1 MLNLFEKR
9 TLRRALAWLLCTL
22 MLAGVILPVLPV
34 MAAEGDIARGKTA
47 VACHSESSSLTPDK
61 ALDGSNSSR
70 FAAGGGCTH
79 DAWYI
84 LDLGNNYDLSKV
96 RINWEAAHPSSYVL
110 EISADGQ
117 NYTEMKTVRNADT
130 GWVETAVSGMGRFLR
145 IRELSRALSQYG
157 MSMWDLEVYGTPAA
171 TDNSSTYYRVGAEAT
186 RNGTLHF
193 SREELVPEGTQVTL
207 TATPAEGG
215 SLLKLMMNGKDVTAD
230 VKDGKYIFTVMG
242 ETVFEAEFSTVPS
255 DRFECEDAIVYAA
268 DGVTPYSISRL
279 ADDNASG
286 KMVAGGTGGKYFVF
300 ENVVESNCI
309 HIAYASPNTNNM
321 NLYVRYPWEE
331 DFHDAGLIPF
341 STSNSW
347 NMDSSYIAV
356 SPMVYIPAGS
366 DIKIRPNVDV
376 NLDCLWLTKETSG
389 SATDAPA
396 STLTAA
402 ALSDKATDDV
412 MATYAKAVRLSKGQ
426 SVTFTVPAVSERA
439 SVPSI
444 PT

>member
-9 TLRRALAWLLCTL
+9 TFRRAVAWLLCTL

-61 ALDGSNSSR
+61 ALDGNSSSR
-70 FAAGGGCTH
+70 YAAGGGCTH
-79 DAWYI
+79 NTWYI

-130 GWVETAVSGMGRFLR
+130 GWVETAVKGMGRFLR

-157 MSMWDLEVYGTPAA
+157 MSMWDLEVYGTLAA
-171 TDNSSTYYRVGAEAT
+171 TDNSANYYRVGAEAT

-193 SREELVPEGTQVTL
+193 SREELVPEGTQVTV

-230 VKDGKYIFTVMG
+230 VKNGKYVFTADG
-242 ETVFEAEFSTVPS
+242 EAVFSAEFTAAPTDS
-255 DRFECEDAIVYAA
+255 FECEEALVFSS
-268 DGVTPYSISRL
+268 DGVTSTAVTRL
-279 ADDNASG
+279 SDSNASG
-286 KMVAGGTGGKYFVF
+286 GAVAGSTGGKYFLF
-300 ENVVESNCI
+300 ENVVEANCI
-309 HIAYASPNTNNM
+309 HIAYASPNTSNM
-321 NLYVRYPWEE
+321 SLYVRYPWDEE
-331 DFHDAGLIPF
+331 FHEAGLIPF

-356 SPMVYIPAGS
+356 SPLTYIPAGS
-366 DIKIRPNVDV
+366 DI
-376 NLDCLWLTKETSG
+376 
-389 SATDAPA
+389 
-396 STLTAA
+396 
-402 ALSDKATDDV
+402 
-412 MATYAKAVRLSKGQ
+412 
-426 SVTFTVPAVSERA
+426 TV
-439 SVPSI
+439 
-444 PT
+444 